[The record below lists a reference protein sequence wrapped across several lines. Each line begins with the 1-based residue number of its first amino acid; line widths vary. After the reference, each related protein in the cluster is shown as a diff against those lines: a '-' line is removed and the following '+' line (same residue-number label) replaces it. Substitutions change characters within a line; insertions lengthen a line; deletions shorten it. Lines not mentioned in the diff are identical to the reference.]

1 MLGGMKRFS
10 LLILMAVMAVTA
22 MAQVRDRG
30 AAGEPVPPTGNAD
43 LRWLDA
49 ALYESGF
56 IFNES
61 VREAYYEHC
70 MRLIAPQLHFTERT
84 WEWLNEHPAV
94 FNATFS
100 LEYPPN
106 PNVVHN
112 FVKLAKLVGPV
123 YAEKYQQLLIAFAV
137 KYRGSRLLDSSL
149 SADRYGIVSSREF
162 TWDPKRKAE
171 LEAQVSRQQGWSVN
185 HDVAVPNDAAFARD
199 TNGKMYQD
207 EVERKN
213 RLTNLHQQF
222 DLGSDEDA
230 KRTVNWL
237 KQNGK
242 TKIYELMGLNRINF
256 YNKTGISLKEGREP
270 KDFPWDKI
278 AHVAHRYPPRTN
290 GTIVENLCLRIMRY
304 EEKGAERSNLFPLS
318 RAPWPLL
325 LLLTQQ
331 DPVDESTYW
340 WLWYKQKGSVPNYST
355 YSFDYTK
362 PEIRYNDGA
371 WHPDS
376 TPRIL
381 TDGGVCGRLS
391 TMAEFADRSIGTPA
405 QGMGQPGHR
414 AYMTYSYS
422 NGKFRANMHHSVDT
436 IQVSTVGWHLPP
448 IYGPVTDPKT
458 KLTGFA
464 RMLPNNCD
472 AYDRDNFRWH
482 IGLCEAM
489 NIGLTNWEDS
499 RMACLILDIYSSNAN
514 PELNASTNQQEALLR
529 SAMLLNIAN
538 TDVVFRLATARKGK
552 AKRILDLMQGFGNMF
567 VSVADG
573 ATGATALARNTD
585 FGNTQAGADLT
596 SLLRSQF
603 SSTSPRNQKKI
614 TNEWALFIRNA
625 IFLGAFT
632 NIPDEFD
639 PKYKGSRLEWY
650 MDKKDYTKAVE
661 DELKYQKR
669 LGNSP
674 FLAEVQRLNDKYDK
688 VRLRAERN
696 ETRNLKDEKQR
707 KQAEENAW

>member
-1 MLGGMKRFS
+1 MGWQAIR
-10 LLILMAVMAVTA
+10 
-22 MAQVRDRG
+22 
-30 AAGEPVPPTGNAD
+30 
-43 LRWLDA
+43 
-49 ALYESGF
+49 
-56 IFNES
+56 
-61 VREAYYEHC
+61 
-70 MRLIAPQLHFTERT
+70 
-84 WEWLNEHPAV
+84 
-94 FNATFS
+94 
-100 LEYPPN
+100 
-106 PNVVHN
+106 
-112 FVKLAKLVGPV
+112 
-123 YAEKYQQLLIAFAV
+123 
-137 KYRGSRLLDSSL
+137 SR
-149 SADRYGIVSSREF
+149 
-162 TWDPKRKAE
+162 
-171 LEAQVSRQQGWSVN
+171 
-185 HDVAVPNDAAFARD
+185 
-199 TNGKMYQD
+199 
-207 EVERKN
+207 
-213 RLTNLHQQF
+213 
-222 DLGSDEDA
+222 
-230 KRTVNWL
+230 
-237 KQNGK
+237 
-242 TKIYELMGLNRINF
+242 
-256 YNKTGISLKEGREP
+256 
-270 KDFPWDKI
+270 
-278 AHVAHRYPPRTN
+278 PRT
-290 GTIVENLCLRIMRY
+290 
-304 EEKGAERSNLFPLS
+304 
-318 RAPWPLL
+318 
-325 LLLTQQ
+325 
-331 DPVDESTYW
+331 ESTYW

-573 ATGATALARNTD
+573 ATGATEQPAC
-585 FGNTQAGADLT
+585 
-596 SLLRSQF
+596 
-603 SSTSPRNQKKI
+603 SP
-614 TNEWALFIRNA
+614 
-625 IFLGAFT
+625 
-632 NIPDEFD
+632 
-639 PKYKGSRLEWY
+639 
-650 MDKKDYTKAVE
+650 DYHP
-661 DELKYQKR
+661 
-669 LGNSP
+669 GNS
-674 FLAEVQRLNDKYDK
+674 
-688 VRLRAERN
+688 
-696 ETRNLKDEKQR
+696 
-707 KQAEENAW
+707 

>member
-1 MLGGMKRFS
+1 MKRLS
-10 LLILMAVMAVTA
+10 LFLVIAMVALTAV
-22 MAQVRDRG
+22 AQVRDRG
-30 AAGEPVPPTGNAD
+30 AAGEPVPQTGKPD

-49 ALYESGF
+49 ALYDSGF

-61 VREAYYEHC
+61 VREAYYDHC
-70 MRLIAPQLHFTERT
+70 MRLIAPELHFTERT

-94 FNATFS
+94 FNATFA

-137 KYRGSRLLDSSL
+137 KYRASRLLDSSL
-149 SADRYGIVSSREF
+149 SADRYGIVNSREF

-199 TNGKMYQD
+199 TNGRIYQD
-207 EVERKN
+207 EAERKK
-213 RLTNLHQQF
+213 RLTNLHKQF

-237 KQNGK
+237 KQNSK
-242 TKIYELMGLNRINF
+242 TKIYEIMGLSRIAF

-270 KDFPWDKI
+270 KQLPWDTI
-278 AHVAHRYPPRTN
+278 AHVAHRYPPRTE

-371 WHPDS
+371 WDPNS

-391 TMAEFADRSIGTPA
+391 TMAEFAERSIGTPS

-414 AYMTYSYS
+414 AYMTYTYT
-422 NGKFRANMHHSVDT
+422 NGKFQANMHHSVDNVE
-436 IQVSTVGWHLPP
+436 VSTVGWHLPP
-448 IYGPVTDPKT
+448 LFGPVTDPKT

-464 RMLPNNCD
+464 RMNKDNCSN
-472 AYDRDNFRWH
+472 YDRDNFRWH

-489 NIGLTNWEDS
+489 NLGLDNWEAS
-499 RMACLILDIYSSNAN
+499 RMACLILDLYTAN
-514 PELNASTNQQEALLR
+514 PDSALNASAKQQEALLR

-538 TDVVFRLATARKGK
+538 TDIIFRLATARKGK
-552 AKRILDLMQGFGNMF
+552 AKKILDLMQAFGNGF
-567 VSVADG
+567 VSIADG
-573 ATGATALARNTD
+573 AANTDPLARNTNL
-585 FGNTQAGADLT
+585 GNTQAGADLT
-596 SLLRSQF
+596 ALMRTQF
-603 SSTSPRNQKKI
+603 STSGPRNQKRIK
-614 TNEWALFIRNA
+614 NQWALFIRNA

-632 NIPDEFD
+632 NIPDEAD
-639 PKYKGSRLEWY
+639 PKYNGSRLEWFI
-650 MDKKDYTKAVE
+650 DKKAYAEAVE
-661 DELKYQKR
+661 NELKYQKR

-688 VRLRAERN
+688 VRLRTSRD
-696 ETRNLKDEKQR
+696 ETRNVKDERQR

>member
-10 LLILMAVMAVTA
+10 LLILMAVTAVTA

-106 PNVVHN
+106 SNVVHN

-270 KDFPWDKI
+270 KDLPWDKI

>member
-222 DLGSDEDA
+222 DLGSDEDV

-270 KDFPWDKI
+270 KDLPWDKI

>member
-1 MLGGMKRFS
+1 
-10 LLILMAVMAVTA
+10 MAVMVAA
-22 MAQVRDRG
+22 AKAQVRDRG
-30 AAGEPVPPTGNAD
+30 AVGEAVPPTNNPA

-49 ALYESGF
+49 ALYDSGF
-56 IFNES
+56 VFNER
-61 VREAYYEHC
+61 VRTAYFDHC
-70 MRLIAPQLHFTERT
+70 MSLIAPQLHFTEPT
-84 WEWLNEHPAV
+84 WQWLEAHPEV
-94 FNATFS
+94 FNATFA

-137 KYRGSRLLDSSL
+137 KYRASRLLDSSL
-149 SADRYGIVSSREF
+149 AADRYGMVASREF

-171 LEAQVSRQQGWSVN
+171 LEEQVSRQQGWAVN

-199 TNGKMYQD
+199 TNGRLFQD
-207 EVERKN
+207 EAERKK
-213 RLTNLHQQF
+213 RLQALHQQF

-230 KRTVNWL
+230 KRVVNWL
-237 KQNGK
+237 RQNAK
-242 TKIYELMGLNRINF
+242 TKLYEFRENAADPASNWIDRLKF
-256 YNKTGISLKEGREP
+256 YNKTGITLKEGRQP
-270 KDFPWDKI
+270 KDLPWDTI
-278 AHVAHRYPPRTN
+278 AHLAHRYPPRTN

-325 LLLTQQ
+325 LLITQQ

-340 WLWYKQKGSVPNYST
+340 WLYYKQKGEVPTYAT

-371 WHPDS
+371 WDPS
-376 TPRIL
+376 ATPRIL

-391 TMAEFADRSIGTPA
+391 TMAEFAARSIGTPA

-414 AYMTYSYS
+414 AYMTYSFA
-422 NGKFRANMHHSVDT
+422 NGKFHANMHHSVDT

-464 RMLPNNCD
+464 KMLPSNTQ
-472 AYDRDNFRWH
+472 AFDRDNFRWH

-489 NIGLTNWEDS
+489 NIGLRNWEDS
-499 RMACLILDIYSSNAN
+499 RMAMLILDLYTAN
-514 PELNASTNQQEALLR
+514 ENPALNASLNQQEAMLR

-538 TDVVFRLATARKGK
+538 TDVIFRLAAARKGK
-552 AKRILDLMQGFGNMF
+552 AQRILDLMQGFGNMF

-585 FGNTQAGADLT
+585 FGSTQAGADLT
-596 SLLRSQF
+596 ALMRTQF

-639 PKYKGSRLEWY
+639 PMYGGNRVLWY
-650 MDKKDYTKAVE
+650 MDKKAYTKAVE

-674 FLAEVQRLNDKYDK
+674 FLDDVQRLNDKYDK

-696 ETRNLKDEKQR
+696 ETRNLKEERQR
-707 KQAEENAW
+707 KQAEDDAW